1 MRERTSWGTFFV
13 DRVAGRPVS
22 SKRSSLSWA
31 LVLRVEVA
39 DDVDLVRWRVAKGDE
54 GLRRVRG
61 LVDLGM
67 VSLVIPCGVC

>member
-1 MRERTSWGTFFV
+1 
-13 DRVAGRPVS
+13 VS